1 LMKHSFII
9 FLLVLFSGCGIAQQ
23 QGSVSRRAERL
34 FEEARERFEA
44 RDDAAA
50 EELLLKALRAD
61 GNFIEACRMLA
72 QIYYDRRQYP
82 EAITY
87 YSRALRAD
95 PEGNPDGY
103 RLLAGL
109 TFMNGEYERS
119 LRLLDTFLAFPP
131 EQVRNRDEALL
142 LREKNLF
149 AREAIRNPVPF
160 RPENLGDSVNSDLN
174 EYWPSLSVDEKML
187 IFTVMVP
194 VPAGDERMGTRL
206 QEDFYISTRTG
217 DSWSRRKSAGPPLNT
232 ADNEGAQSITADGK
246 SMYFTACNRRSGL
259 GRCDLYHSELAGE
272 RWSSPRNLGLPVNT
286 RYSEKHPSVSAD
298 GRVLYFSSDR
308 PGGKGSYDIWMSVQ
322 SDGKWGVPVN
332 LGDSVNTPGMEQS
345 PFIHPDGQTLCFSSD
360 GWPGMGQGDLFLSR
374 LSGDGSRSRPV
385 NLGYPINTRYDEVG
399 LVINARGDRAY
410 FSSDRHS
417 GTDTDIY
424 TFELPAEIRPVE
436 VSYMTGRVY
445 DSKNMKGLKALM
457 QLIDLEDG
465 ELVME
470 LSSAEDR
477 GSYLIALPTDSEYA
491 LNVSAGGYLF
501 YSEHFSFE
509 GAHGVTDPFRK
520 DIPMDRI
527 GVGSRVVLNNIFF
540 DVDSHALEPRSVAE
554 LKKVYEFLARHPGIG
569 VEISGHTD
577 DTGSSAHNL
586 ELSER
591 RAEVVVRTLTGLG
604 IDGDRLSWKGY
615 GETQPVAENTTP
627 EGRALNR
634 RTELRIVRVGSP
646 AGI

>member
-1 LMKHSFII
+1 M
-9 FLLVLFSGCGIAQQ
+9 
-23 QGSVSRRAERL
+23 

-50 EELLLKALRAD
+50 EALLLKALRAD
-61 GNFIEACRMLA
+61 GNFSEACQMLA
-72 QIYYDRRQYP
+72 QIYYERGQYP
-82 EAITY
+82 EAVTY

-95 PEGNPDGY
+95 REGNPDGY

-119 LRLLDTFLAFPP
+119 LRLLDTFLAFSP

-142 LREKNLF
+142 LREKCQF

-160 RPENLGDSVNSDLN
+160 RPENLGDSVNSALN
-174 EYWPSLSVDEKML
+174 EYWPSLSVDGKML

-194 VPAGDERMGTRL
+194 DPAGDERMGTHL

-217 DSWSRRKSAGPPLNT
+217 DSWGRRKNAGPPLNT
-232 ADNEGAQSITADGK
+232 ADNEGAQSVTADGK

-259 GRCDLYHSELAGE
+259 GRCDLYHSELTGE
-272 RWSSPRNLGLPVNT
+272 RWSSPRNIGSPVNS

-308 PGGKGSYDIWMSVQ
+308 PGGKGSYDIWMSVR

-345 PFIHPDGQTLCFSSD
+345 PFIHPDGQTLYFSSD

-374 LSGDGSRSRPV
+374 LRGDGSWSRPV

-417 GTDTDIY
+417 GKDTDIY

-457 QLIDLEDG
+457 QLIDLENG
-465 ELVME
+465 EVVME
-470 LSSAEDR
+470 LESAADR

-509 GAHGVTDPFRK
+509 GTHGVTDPFRK

-527 GVGSRVVLNNIFF
+527 GMGSRVVLNNIFF
-540 DVDSHALEPRSVAE
+540 DVDSHTLDPRSVAE
-554 LKKVYEFLARHPGIG
+554 LKKVYEFLVRNPGIG
-569 VEISGHTD
+569 AEISGHTD
-577 DTGSSAHNL
+577 DTGSSAYNL

-615 GETQPVAENTTP
+615 GETQPVAENSTP
-627 EGRALNR
+627 EGRAQNR

-646 AGI
+646 GGM

>member
-1 LMKHSFII
+1 MKHSVII
-9 FLLVLFSGCGIAQQ
+9 CLLVLFSGCGIAQQ

-34 FEEARERFEA
+34 FEQARERFEA
-44 RDDAAA
+44 RDDSAA
-50 EELLLKALRAD
+50 EALLLKALRAD
-61 GNFIEACRMLA
+61 GKFREACQMLA
-72 QIYYDRRQYP
+72 QIYYDRGQYP
-82 EAITY
+82 EAVTY
-87 YSRALRAD
+87 YSRALRAA
-95 PEGNPDGY
+95 PEGDPDGY

-119 LRLLDTFLAFPP
+119 LRLLDTFLAFSP

-142 LREKNLF
+142 LREKCLF

-160 RPENLGDSVNSDLN
+160 RPESLGDSVNSALN
-174 EYWPSLSVDEKML
+174 EYWPSLSVDGKML

-194 VPAGDERMGTRL
+194 DTAGDERMGTHL
-206 QEDFYISTRTG
+206 QEDFYISTRRG
-217 DSWSRRKSAGPPLNT
+217 DSWSRRKNAGPPLNT
-232 ADNEGAQSITADGK
+232 ADNEGAQSVTADGK

-259 GRCDLYHSELAGE
+259 GRCDLYHSELTGE
-272 RWSSPRNLGLPVNT
+272 RWSPPRNIGSPVNS

-308 PGGKGSYDIWMSVQ
+308 PGGKGSYDIWMSVR
-322 SDGKWGVPVN
+322 SDGKWSVPVN

-345 PFIHPDGQTLCFSSD
+345 PFIHPDGQTLYFSSD
-360 GWPGMGQGDLFLSR
+360 GWPGMGQGDIFLSR
-374 LSGDGSRSRPV
+374 LRGDGSRPRPV

-417 GTDTDIY
+417 GKDTDIY
-424 TFELPAEIRPVE
+424 TFELPDEIRPVE
-436 VSYMTGRVY
+436 VSYMTGMVY
-445 DSKNMKGLKALM
+445 DSRNMKGLKALM

-465 ELVME
+465 EVVME
-470 LSSAEDR
+470 LESAADR

-491 LNVSAGGYLF
+491 LNVSAEGYLF

-509 GAHGVTDPFRK
+509 GTHGVTDPLRK

-540 DVDSHALEPRSVAE
+540 DVDSHTLDPRSVAE
-554 LKKVYEFLARHPGIG
+554 LKKVYEFLVRNPGIG

-577 DTGSSAHNL
+577 DTGSSVYNL

-615 GETQPVAENTTP
+615 GETQPVAENSTP

-634 RTELRIVRVGSP
+634 RTELRIVRIGSP
-646 AGI
+646 EGM